1 VKRKEFEAELAKLQV
16 ELAKLQYWIAEHGLR
31 VAVIFEGRDT
41 AGKGGVIRRITQRLN
56 PRVVRIVAL
65 PKPTEREQGQW
76 YFQRYVPHMPAAG
89 ELVLFD
95 RSWYNRAGVEPV
107 MGFCTQ
113 EEHQRFLRHTPTFER
128 MLLDDG
134 IILIKY
140 WLEVGPETQRER
152 LAQRIDDTTKHW
164 KVSPIDLEAQSR
176 YYDYSRARDTMFAH
190 TDTPESPW
198 HVVPSD
204 DQRAARLNC
213 VSHLL
218 SLIPY
223 KTVTREE
230 LVLPDLQDAGDYSV
244 PEAPRNEVPDLYGQ
258 RT

>member
-1 VKRKEFEAELAKLQV
+1 MKRKEFEAELAKLQV

>member
-1 VKRKEFEAELAKLQV
+1 VKRKEFEEELAKLHV
-16 ELAKLQYWIAEHGLR
+16 ELAKLQYWIVEQGLR
-31 VAVIFEGRDT
+31 VAVVFEGRDT

-65 PKPTEREQGQW
+65 PKPNEREQRQW
-76 YFQRYVPHMPAAG
+76 YFQRYVPHMPAEG

-107 MGFCTQ
+107 MGFCSP
-113 EEHQRFLRHTPTFER
+113 EEHERFLRGTPTFER
-128 MLLDDG
+128 MLIDDG

-140 WLEVGPETQRER
+140 WLEVGPDKQRER
-152 LAQRIDDTTKHW
+152 LAERIKDTTKHW

-176 YYDYSRARDTMFAH
+176 YYDYSRARDTMFAN

-198 HVVPSD
+198 YVVPSD
-204 DQRAARLNC
+204 HQREARLNC
-213 VSHLL
+213 ISHLL

-223 KTVTREE
+223 KAVKREK
-230 LVLPDLQDAGDYSV
+230 LVLPDLQDDGYV
-244 PEAPRNEVPDLYGQ
+244 PLTTPRNEVPQLY
-258 RT
+258 